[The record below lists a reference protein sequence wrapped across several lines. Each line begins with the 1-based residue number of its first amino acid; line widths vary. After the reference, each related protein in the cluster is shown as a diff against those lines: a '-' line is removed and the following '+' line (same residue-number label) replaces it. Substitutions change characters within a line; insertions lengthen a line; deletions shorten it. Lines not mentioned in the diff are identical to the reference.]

1 MTKLEDSKRRDWKP
15 RRSDDQ
21 LRGFLIRKIN
31 GVTFREM
38 GKIYGVST
46 ARAAHIFRQALWKLY
61 RLRDDYTGWQR
72 EVVWIEA
79 TSKAD
84 QLFRQRHYETI
95 AAIEEARSR

>member
-38 GKIYGVST
+38 GKILLV
-46 ARAAHIFRQALWKLY
+46 A
-61 RLRDDYTGWQR
+61 
-72 EVVWIEA
+72 
-79 TSKAD
+79 
-84 QLFRQRHYETI
+84 
-95 AAIEEARSR
+95 ARSLVKS